1 MVNDL
6 ATHWQ
11 YITLLKE
18 NIANLFK
25 LEMGVDT
32 NLINFPLHNIIF
44 SQIYF
49 FNDSLKNY
57 LFIVFIISL
66 LLPVIFFHC
75 LQTKF
80 KNINKYNLI
89 LLSSLIYILP
99 AFQYSAIW
107 GNNHIIALIFLTVGI
122 FFHLKLKDCNYKS
135 FKYYFLTVFFSS
147 LACYTRQ
154 YYVFFFLYL
163 LLDFYL
169 EFKIK
174 YFLLNSIFL
183 LILASPGLI
192 FLYNNHVLLTAM
204 DQNVTNFTS
213 AILISASIILFY
225 LFPFFIQYFINLP
238 KAKKKIK
245 KFFNLK
251 IFLFSLLVTIS
262 CIYSFEYKVTV
273 GGGIFYKIFIL
284 ILKNKILFFCS
295 SFIGI
300 YSILFF
306 SEKNLKNIFLSI
318 LLLSTFT
325 TGFFVFQK
333 YFEPMFLILF
343 LIYFDNNKILN
354 SIKKNNFIYV
364 FYFVGYYLISNY
376 IYFFGL

>member
-1 MVNDL
+1 
-6 ATHWQ
+6 
-11 YITLLKE
+11 
-18 NIANLFK
+18 
-25 LEMGVDT
+25 
-32 NLINFPLHNIIF
+32 
-44 SQIYF
+44 
-49 FNDSLKNY
+49 
-57 LFIVFIISL
+57 
-66 LLPVIFFHC
+66 
-75 LQTKF
+75 
-80 KNINKYNLI
+80 
-89 LLSSLIYILP
+89 
-99 AFQYSAIW
+99 
-107 GNNHIIALIFLTVGI
+107 
-122 FFHLKLKDCNYKS
+122 
-135 FKYYFLTVFFSS
+135 
-147 LACYTRQ
+147 
-154 YYVFFFLYL
+154 
-163 LLDFYL
+163 
-169 EFKIK
+169 
-174 YFLLNSIFL
+174 
-183 LILASPGLI
+183 
-192 FLYNNHVLLTAM
+192 M
-204 DQNVTNFTS
+204 DQDVTNFTS

-343 LIYFDNNKILN
+343 IIYFDNNKILN